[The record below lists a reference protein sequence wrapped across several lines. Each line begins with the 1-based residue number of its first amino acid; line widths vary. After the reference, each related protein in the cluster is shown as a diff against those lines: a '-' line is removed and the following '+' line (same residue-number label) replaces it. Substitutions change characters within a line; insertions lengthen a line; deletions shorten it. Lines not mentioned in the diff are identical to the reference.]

1 MSLYTCGFA
10 YMFSC
15 FWHFSLLPD
24 SVLTV
29 YTSKGVSDK
38 YSDPKTLFTVSK
50 YLPPSVLRS
59 YLGMW
64 SRCLRKN
71 SWLFFQLNQGPVL
84 SLSCVLLFCD
94 PVDCSPPGSSVHGV
108 SRARLLEWVVISFSR
123 GSSWSRDWICTSCM
137 YLVHCRQVLYDWAT
151 REAQGPNG
159 SLYFIINS

>member
-1 MSLYTCGFA
+1 MHRNKNCKLGDRGTCSNWRNKMNTPKKNWVKVETGN
-10 YMFSC
+10 
-15 FWHFSLLPD
+15 LPD
-24 SVLTV
+24 KEFKVMII
-29 YTSKGVSDK
+29 KMIKD
-38 YSDPKTLFTVSK
+38 
-50 YLPPSVLRS
+50 
-59 YLGMW
+59 MW

-108 SRARLLEWVVISFSR
+108 SRARILEWVVISFSR